1 MKEELPQRGASA
13 GLQHGLLNAYIA
25 HHRQTMKESLVRLA
39 IVPVSSLMTALVL
52 SVALALPAGLY
63 VFLDNVKRVTES
75 LESVSQMTLYL
86 QKDLPQERSAAITSQ
101 LRQDQRFAQ
110 VDFISSEQA
119 LEEFKTF
126 SGWGDVLS
134 YLDNNPLPAVIVV
147 RPLMLPVAP
156 DLLEIWAAELRSI
169 PGVESV
175 QVDMQWVKRLYSL
188 YELLSRGILALSGL
202 LAMAM
207 VLIVGNTIRLAIE
220 SRREEIVV
228 VKMVGGTDAYVR
240 RPFLYTG
247 FWYGLCSAI
256 LAWIMVAAV
265 LWWLREPVDHLAAL
279 YASRF
284 NLEGLSL
291 GAGLLLL
298 CLGSALGVG
307 GAWLA
312 VKRHLDEIEPS

>member
-1 MKEELPQRGASA
+1 M
-13 GLQHGLLNAYIA
+13 
-25 HHRQTMKESLVRLA
+25 RLA

>member
-1 MKEELPQRGASA
+1 LKEELPQRGASA